1 MTGLEIVVKD
11 FVSSSQRRKQLWA
24 ILVVREAEEA
34 DDDARTSKLGTSGR
48 RTSACV
54 YRLVYRLVSTGLL
67 PASSLKTMAS
77 DFSTLVEQIA
87 IAREHAVDGGYDSA
101 LIYYNGVIAQI
112 NK

>member
-1 MTGLEIVVKD
+1 
-11 FVSSSQRRKQLWA
+11 
-24 ILVVREAEEA
+24 
-34 DDDARTSKLGTSGR
+34 
-48 RTSACV
+48 
-54 YRLVYRLVSTGLL
+54 
-67 PASSLKTMAS
+67 MAT